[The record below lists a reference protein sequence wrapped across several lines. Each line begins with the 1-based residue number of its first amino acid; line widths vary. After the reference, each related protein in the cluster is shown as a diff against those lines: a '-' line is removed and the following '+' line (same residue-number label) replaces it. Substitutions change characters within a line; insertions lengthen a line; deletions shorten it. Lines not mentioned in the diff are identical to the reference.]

1 MRLNRCGHP
10 DSVVDQQMV
19 RIITGCGVL
28 AVLALGVLGCSS
40 TGSLGIVTKTSATPA
55 AFIESEG
62 EYEELGLKEG
72 RACRHFVLA
81 IIPFGNSDVQAAVD
95 KALENTGGDA
105 LINVS
110 TVTSL
115 YGFVPIYNVYSFT
128 CTTVR
133 GTVIKMR
140 PFRGDSQEPLT

>member
-1 MRLNRCGHP
+1 MGY
-10 DSVVDQQMV
+10 
-19 RIITGCGVL
+19 GVL
-28 AVLALGVLGCSS
+28 AILALGLLGCSS
-40 TGSLGIVTKTSATPA
+40 TGKLGIVTKASANPA
-55 AFIESEG
+55 VFIESEG

-72 RACRHFVLA
+72 RACRHFVLG

-95 KALENTGGDA
+95 KVLENTGGDA

-110 TVTSL
+110 TETGL
-115 YGFVPIYNVYSFT
+115 YGFIPVYNLYSFT

-140 PFRGDSQEPLT
+140 PSRGDSQQPPT

>member
-40 TGSLGIVTKTSATPA
+40 TRNLGIVTKTSANPA

-72 RACRHFVLA
+72 VPRQLNWVQMMTYT
-81 IIPFGNSDVQAAVD
+81 PTSFG
-95 KALENTGGDA
+95 
-105 LINVS
+105 
-110 TVTSL
+110 
-115 YGFVPIYNVYSFT
+115 VYS
-128 CTTVR
+128 VR
-133 GTVIKMR
+133 WGR
-140 PFRGDSQEPLT
+140 A